1 MKKVIEKL
9 EIVSVGTKT
18 IPNEQ
23 NIKYL
28 HEKSKDIKKE
38 DISGDYIHSIIK
50 SMFDLMYKKGGIG
63 IAAPMCRI
71 PNEEKNLQLKI
82 FVIDLEVEYHFDRK
96 IKFIKGSNPM
106 VFINPK
112 IINRSDEKIF
122 FDGGESNLCILNR
135 SFSVER
141 NKDIEIEYLNQNG
154 EEVSLKVNG
163 SKHKILSI
171 CIQHEQD
178 HFDGILISDKGKE
191 IK

>member
-1 MKKVIEKL
+1 MKKEIEKL
-9 EIVSVGTKT
+9 EIVSIGTKEN
-18 IPNEQ
+18 PNEQ

-28 HEKSKDIKKE
+28 HEKSKDVAKE
-38 DISGDYIHSIIK
+38 EINSDYIQSAIK

-63 IAAPMCRI
+63 IAAPMCKI
-71 PNEEKNLQLKI
+71 PGEERNLQLRI

-96 IKFIKGSNPM
+96 IKFIKGKNPM

-112 IINRSDEKIF
+112 ITNRSDEKIF

-141 NKDIEIEYLNQNG
+141 NKDIEISYLNQNG
-154 EEVSLKVNG
+154 EEVSLKLNG
-163 SKHKILSI
+163 DKYKLLSI
-171 CIQHEQD
+171 CIQHQYD
-178 HFDGILISDKGKE
+178 HFDGVLISDKGKE